1 MEALGIGDLLGGVL
15 LALFVLRRLLHAKRR
30 SATLSP
36 DEWVGVLTEKVRNP
50 LRYRISAT
58 LRWIVG

>member
-1 MEALGIGDLLGGVL
+1 MEAMGLGNVLGGVL
-15 LALFVLRRLLHAKRR
+15 LALFVLRRQLHAKRR
-30 SATLSP
+30 TAAQSP
-36 DEWVGVLTEKVRNP
+36 EEWVAALTEKVRNP